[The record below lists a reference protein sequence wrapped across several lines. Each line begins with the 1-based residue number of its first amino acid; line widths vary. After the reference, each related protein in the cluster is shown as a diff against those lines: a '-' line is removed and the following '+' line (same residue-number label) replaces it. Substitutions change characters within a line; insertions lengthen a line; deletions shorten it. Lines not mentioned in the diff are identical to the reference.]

1 MSFGYGI
8 GDAILLTQLAWKTVQ
23 QARKACGEHDELTR
37 EVLCLHV
44 VLRRL
49 EQEAEKPG
57 SPINDEE
64 SGGTFKEEL
73 TVIVDGCKRV
83 LNALDQG
90 LTKYNAL
97 SEQGRSGRKLWQ
109 KIEFGNGKMEGL
121 GGLRGKLTYYTSAM
135 SLFLNMV
142 STGTM
147 GRVERQMNDA
157 GGYLKEIKVAVN
169 GITAHLMSRSN
180 CSDGSI
186 HTAYTDDDGAV
197 WKELRRELR
206 QDGFSSSVIRKHKG
220 LIKAYIEELGSRG
233 LLDEE
238 DPDDDAEGQ
247 YCGVGSAVEGAV
259 THETETKSSS
269 GASLRP
275 KAEVELPVASK
286 PPQEFDTK
294 PNAALHLHTESGDR
308 EGPCGKSAQSPAE
321 ETTAS
326 KTENEPKTATTSR
339 DNDRRNH
346 PGREPRYPPYSIA
359 RSNYETTMPTSEGQ
373 SRTLVMEKRLS
384 QHYASLKMFL
394 APSLRDEKGNPRPP
408 TKREKLLQLSLIQ
421 FHELSTDVYD
431 ELLRRQS
438 SAEQQTSGSD
448 HIPPHLLPK
457 DNSHP
462 KRNQNRQRFATL
474 PPPRYQD
481 LATDVFYELERRFP
495 MFAANSISGVGSPS
509 YEHERLCDELEAKE
523 SLARDYLQSL
533 RFSSLGSEIRATD
546 EKVVCVKPRNECDEI
561 AFKESL
567 ARDFVSRRD
576 AVPSRPRRSRVAYA
590 IDARTPPPSP

>member
-23 QARKACGEHDELTR
+23 KARKACGEHDELTR

-73 TVIVDGCKRV
+73 TVIVDGCKKV

-157 GGYLKEIKVAVN
+157 GGVLKEIKVAVN

-294 PNAALHLHTESGDR
+294 PNAALHLHTKAGDR
-308 EGPCGKSAQSPAE
+308 EGPSDDLASRVGSQPEPNVELRWIWLSNESNEKSEQFPAE

-326 KTENEPKTATTSR
+326 KTETEPKTATTSR

-346 PGREPRYPPYSIA
+346 PGRIPRYPPHFPRSI
-359 RSNYETTMPTSEGQ
+359 YETTMPTSEGQ
-373 SRTLVMEKRLS
+373 SRTLVMEKRLL
-384 QHYASLKMFL
+384 QNYASLKMFL
-394 APSLRDEKGNPRPP
+394 AQSLRDEKGHPRPP
-408 TKREKLLQLSLIQ
+408 TVREKLSRLPLMVFQ
-421 FHELSTDVYD
+421 ELSTDVYD

-438 SAEQQTSGSD
+438 SAKRQTSGSD
-448 HIPPHLLPK
+448 HIPPHLLWK
-457 DNSHP
+457 YNFHP
-462 KRNQNRQRFATL
+462 K
-474 PPPRYQD
+474 
-481 LATDVFYELERRFP
+481 
-495 MFAANSISGVGSPS
+495 
-509 YEHERLCDELEAKE
+509 
-523 SLARDYLQSL
+523 
-533 RFSSLGSEIRATD
+533 
-546 EKVVCVKPRNECDEI
+546 
-561 AFKESL
+561 
-567 ARDFVSRRD
+567 
-576 AVPSRPRRSRVAYA
+576 
-590 IDARTPPPSP
+590 